1 MSLKAAIYR
10 FLSLTST
17 VRPVSAARKPQHEQ
31 LVQLLDRVHAE
42 VIMPNVDALAQIFID
57 RDVALVFYEIG
68 GPDPTTDRMVK
79 EGARAFGWGGG
90 RVEVARLTHMR
101 AGEMADELER
111 SNPGDVAAI
120 SWLRRRSEG
129 RLFVL
134 IQGGTF
140 CIDFEPGKG
149 FSIAPGTTDAE
160 WKS

>member
-10 FLSLTST
+10 LLSLTPT
-17 VRPVSAARKPQHEQ
+17 VRPAPAAKNTQHEN

-42 VIMPNVDALAQIFID
+42 AIMPNADALARICSE
-57 RDVALVFYEIG
+57 RDVALIFYEIG
-68 GPDPTTDRMVK
+68 GPDPVTDRTAK
-79 EGARAFGWGGG
+79 EGARALGWGGG
-90 RVEVARLTHMR
+90 RVEIARLTHTQ
-101 AGEMADELER
+101 AGKIADEIER

-120 SWLRRRSEG
+120 SWFRRHSEG

-134 IQGGTF
+134 VQAGTF
-140 CIDFEPGKG
+140 CVDFEPGKG

>member
-10 FLSLTST
+10 FLSLTPT
-17 VRPVSAARKPQHEQ
+17 VRPVSAAKNTQHEQ
-31 LVQLLDRVHAE
+31 PVQLLDRVHAE
-42 VIMPNVDALAQIFID
+42 AIMPNVDALAQICVE

-68 GPDPTTDRMVK
+68 GRDPVTDRTAK
-79 EGARAFGWGGG
+79 EGARALGWGGG
-90 RVEVARLTHMR
+90 RVEIGRLTHTQ
-101 AGEMADELER
+101 AGKMADEIER

-120 SWLRRRSEG
+120 SWFRRHSEG

-134 IQGGTF
+134 VQAATF
-140 CIDFEPGKG
+140 CVDFDPGKG